1 MNISLQHIDKV
12 SALLTVKVEEADYQ
26 EKVDKSLKNLRQKAQ
41 MPGFRKGMVP
51 MNMIKRM
58 YEKSVIAEEIN
69 KLLTETVY
77 NYIEENNVKIVGEP
91 LPNDD
96 QQKELDLDTPEGL
109 EFVFDLALIPEFKT
123 EVTDKDEVD
132 YYTIDITDELVNKE
146 VEQHTQHHGDYQKVE
161 SYQNEDML
169 KGVMRELDENGNA
182 KEGGIQREDAVLIP
196 SYLKNEE
203 QKALFTHVKVNDVVV
218 FNPHTAHE
226 GNDSETAS
234 LLDIEKKA
242 ASAIKSDF
250 SFQINEITRYLPGE
264 LDQKLFDAI
273 YGEGVVKSEEEF
285 RNKVKE
291 ELTTQY
297 AYAGQWKFVSDIR
310 KMLLEKTCSDLEFS
324 ETLLK
329 RIILLNLKDKN
340 EEYINE
346 NYEKNV
352 EALKWQVIKKQL
364 AKNNDIKIEKE
375 DISNAAKEE
384 AKAQFVQYGITNIPD
399 DIIEKYANNILQKE
413 ESMNELANRALEDKL
428 IAILKEQVK
437 LNHKTISLEEFNKM
451 LA

>member
-146 VEQHTQHHGDYQKVE
+146 VEQHTQRHGDYQKVE

-203 QKALFTHVKVNDVVV
+203 QKALFTNVKVNDVVV
-218 FNPHTAHE
+218 FNPHIAHE

-264 LDQKLFDAI
+264 LNQKLFDAI